1 MASSRPMGL
10 PVGILGPV
18 GIRVVS
24 LLARLGLAA
33 VWLASGWAKASDP
46 AQTLLAVRAYRLLPE
61 SAVHVVAIG
70 LPSLEIALGL
80 LLLVGLATR
89 WAAITSIAL
98 LAVLI
103 AGVASAWARGLQID
117 CGCFGG
123 GGEDAAANWRTYGV
137 EILRDI
143 GFLALAGWLAVF
155 PRSPWSLGAG
165 SRPPHDYGGDLDPA
179 HAQLDP
185 ARSPIA
191 KVKKD

>member
-80 LLLVGLATR
+80 LLLV
-89 WAAITSIAL
+89 
-98 LAVLI
+98 VLI